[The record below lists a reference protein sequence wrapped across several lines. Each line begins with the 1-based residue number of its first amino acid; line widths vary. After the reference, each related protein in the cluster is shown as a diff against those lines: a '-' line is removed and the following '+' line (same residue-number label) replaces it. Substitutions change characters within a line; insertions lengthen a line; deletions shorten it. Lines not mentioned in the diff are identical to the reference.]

1 MFDLLQIN
9 KTTGN
14 FFHVAAHEFTSSG
27 YFSFPARVARESDV
41 AGFGNLFAPPYQLL
55 QWMSS
60 PSLPFPARFLFL
72 FYSKKK
78 KEEEK
83 LATPNAS
90 QLASGRGVTMEEG
103 PLSSDSDFFRR
114 LRQMVK

>member
-1 MFDLLQIN
+1 VD
-9 KTTGN
+9 
-14 FFHVAAHEFTSSG
+14 EFTQFAIPRTVSV
-27 YFSFPARVARESDV
+27 SF
-41 AGFGNLFAPPYQLL
+41 LL
-55 QWMSS
+55 K
-60 PSLPFPARFLFL
+60 R
-72 FYSKKK
+72 KE
-78 KEEEK
+78 EEEK